1 MPLGVKALPAP
12 GHTPGHTIYQI
23 GKLLVVGDLMHGFDL
38 QMQDLNI
45 CPDYDMDRKQAIES
59 RKKYV
64 DYAKKNKLT
73 VAGMH
78 FPASGVKNSL

>member
-12 GHTPGHTIYQI
+12 RHTPGHTIYQI
-23 GKLLVVGDLMHGFDL
+23 GKLLVVDDLMHGFDL

-64 DYAKKNKLT
+64 DYAKQNKLT